1 MQYNKLTKLINRY
14 PQTGNYITIGVGQSS
29 LFGLYA
35 DVNKIDFKLEL
46 LDNVTI
52 VPNTKFRTLVAIYE
66 NKNDKTPQYYT
77 SEIYHKDLSTSIYDA
92 NPYFVNA
99 SFNPSFIVNI
109 YLDEIVNSMS
119 VYKEAELKSELI
131 FLKNSFIFFNNV
143 GISTSD
149 SIVKNNL
156 FVKKPSS
163 NNSILDN
170 TLIKFDNDISKL
182 ENAISNVSSDVI
194 RKGFFGSIAE
204 VKYGDEVIRAKP
216 QFNRNKQIEDIQN
229 QLIEKLNI
237 LKESKTEVE
246 SNRVNFEKLGLTKVK
261 SEKLKTEN
269 IKLDKFGFFNRIKN
283 KSVIAPSEK
292 DIIEINGMFIDCIL
306 LVQYIDWVLT
316 EPNLNEIESGG
327 VIPAELLLEYEEK
340 VKETPVDVIDN
351 NNNTINTDPS
361 TVGNIGTGKYYE
373 YEIIR
378 LAVPAALESSIMTF
392 KASDGTL
399 TKIQTSDYGYVGT
412 YCIEEN
418 TFNGNYTIYQKTQL
432 APCNIPGSVNNGG
445 GTGRQGGRRGGIDY
459 YDNQN
464 RNIEY
469 IDRQRDF
476 QNVQ

>member
-46 LDNVTI
+46 LDNVKI
-52 VPNTKFRTLVAIYE
+52 VPDTKLRTIVAIYE
-66 NKNDKTPQYYT
+66 DAKDNTPQYYT
-77 SEIYHKDLSTSIYDA
+77 SELYHKDLSTSIYDA

-119 VYKEAELKSELI
+119 VYKEAELKSGLT

-182 ENAISNVSSDVI
+182 ENAISNVPSDVI

-340 VKETPVDVIDN
+340 VKETPLDVIDN
-351 NNNTINTDPS
+351 NNNTINTDPLS
-361 TVGNIGTGKYYE
+361 VGSIGTGKFFE

-378 LAVPAALESSIMTF
+378 LAIDASPAASTMTF
-392 KASDGTL
+392 KSSSGEIVTIAV
-399 TKIQTSDYGYVGT
+399 SDYGYVGT

-418 TFNGNYTIYQKTQL
+418 SFNGDKQLYQTTQL
-432 APCNIPGSVNNGG
+432 APCNIPGNVNNGG

>member
-46 LDNVTI
+46 LDNVKI
-52 VPNTKFRTLVAIYE
+52 VPDTKLRTIVAIYE
-66 NKNDKTPQYYT
+66 DAKDNTPQYYT
-77 SEIYHKDLSTSIYDA
+77 SELYHKDLSTSIYDA

-109 YLDEIVNSMS
+109 YLDEIVNSMAP
-119 VYKEAELKSELI
+119 YKDAELISGLR
-131 FLKNSFIFFNNV
+131 FLKNNFIYFNST
-143 GISTSD
+143 GITATD
-149 SIVKNNL
+149 TDIKNNL
-156 FVKKPSS
+156 FLKKPSVE
-163 NNSILDN
+163 NSLLDN
-170 TLIKFDNDISKL
+170 EIIKVDNNIIKL
-182 ENAISNVSSDVI
+182 ENAISNVPSAII

-204 VKYGDEVIRAKP
+204 YKYGDETIRSKP
-216 QFNRNKQIEDIQN
+216 QFNRQKQIQEIQD

-237 LKESKTEVE
+237 LKETKQQID
-246 SNRVNFEKLGLTKVK
+246 SNKENFAKLGLTKIK
-261 SEKLKTEN
+261 SEKVKTEN
-269 IKLDKFGFFNRIKN
+269 IKLDKLGFLGKIKN
-283 KSVIAPSEK
+283 KSITPPSEK
-292 DIIEINGMFIDCIL
+292 DIIEINGVFIDCVL

-316 EPNLNEIESGG
+316 EPNIAEIDFGG
-327 VIPAELLLEYEEK
+327 VIPPELLLEYEDK
-340 VKETPVDVIDN
+340 PKDTSVDIIDN
-351 NNNTINTDPS
+351 NNNTIYTDPS

-378 LAVPAALESSIMTF
+378 LAIDASPAASTMTF
-392 KASDGTL
+392 KNSNGEIVTIAVT
-399 TKIQTSDYGYVGT
+399 DYGYVGT

-418 TFNGNYTIYQKTQL
+418 SFNGNYTMYQKTQL
-432 APCNIPGSVNNGG
+432 APCNNGG
-445 GTGRQGGRRGGIDY
+445 NSGTSGPGGGGGRRGGMDY